1 MESVLAARARLAKYP
16 LLLAECAPQAAQYGK
31 CVGDNL
37 DDVRKHQCAKEFS
50 VFMDCIKASA
60 KKMKTKI

>member
-1 MESVLAARARLAKYP
+1 MKMLFS
-16 LLLAECAPQAAQYGK
+16 
-31 CVGDNL
+31 

-60 KKMKTKI
+60 KKMKTKL